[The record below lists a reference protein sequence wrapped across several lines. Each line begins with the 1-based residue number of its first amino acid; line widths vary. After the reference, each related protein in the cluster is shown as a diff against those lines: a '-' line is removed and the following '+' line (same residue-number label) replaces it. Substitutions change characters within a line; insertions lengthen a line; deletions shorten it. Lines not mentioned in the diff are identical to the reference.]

1 MAANGD
7 PNYSKQIDDLTE
19 QKKEFE
25 DTHYAAPPTRH
36 YVTTKD
42 EDEFH
47 RAVEL
52 NKQQT
57 VFKRQQEQRD
67 IRSNLRE
74 EQKREAHEKFMA
86 NNQAQRD
93 SRNAQ
98 RDAYR
103 KQQAEEAAIKKQEA
117 EDRKQAR
124 HIEFDRTRE
133 QVHKDQVA
141 AAREERR
148 AAKAQS
154 DIDKNV
160 AAAQRR
166 QQRED
171 AQREATANTRVNKIE
186 AMNRNAKKAWEK
198 ASPSERIKIRKEIE
212 EANAN
217 ARAKGLVPKAEYKNH
232 KSFGGVAMDVARAG
246 TGAAL
251 DTASDFMHSHDI
263 YNPKKPIVRAALHSV
278 KKATTSEV
286 HEAGKRLGTH
296 QKAISITGLGTKH
309 QVKAYARGQRI
320 APQPMGTHEQNYM
333 QNILGDMATPPEPAH
348 PTIVATRPGREIGK
362 GNPNAGVVLAGQTE
376 RRYITDGHGRSGT
389 RATLEWRREHR
400 QYTSPERAAK
410 ARVNRNWAEDVTGMA
425 HPPVRHRKNGAR
437 SSSALD
443 NFVKRL

>member
-1 MAANGD
+1 MAEDASIRMTVDESPAVAGTQKYQRAATETFNTLLRQSQELGM
-7 PNYSKQIDDLTE
+7 SAKQRISWME
-19 QKKEFE
+19 RE
-25 DTHYAAPPTRH
+25 
-36 YVTTKD
+36 
-42 EDEFH
+42 
-47 RAVEL
+47 VEL
-52 NKQQT
+52 SKQQT
-57 VFKRQQEQRD
+57 VFKKQQEQRD
-67 IRSNLRE
+67 LRSNLRE

-98 RDAYR
+98 RDAYL
-103 KQQAEEAAIKKQEA
+103 KQRAEEAAIKKQEA

-133 QVHKDQVA
+133 QVHKDQIA
-141 AAREERR
+141 AEREQRR

-171 AQREATANTRVNKIE
+171 KMREDTANKRVKKIE
-186 AMNRNAKKAWEK
+186 AMNKSAKKAWEN
-198 ASPSERIKIRKEIE
+198 ASPSERVRIRKEIE

-217 ARAKGLVPKAEYKNH
+217 ARKKGLVPNNYKEH
-232 KSFGGVAMDVARAG
+232 GTFGETARGVAKAG
-246 TGAAL
+246 VLTAL
-251 DTASDFMHSHDI
+251 DKTSDFIASHDV
-263 YNPKKPIVRAALHSV
+263 YNPKKPIAREALHSI
-278 KKATTSEV
+278 KKATTSEI

-296 QKAISITGLGTKH
+296 QKAVGITGLGTKH

-333 QNILGDMATPPEPAH
+333 RNILGNMASPPEQTH
-348 PTIVATRPGREIGK
+348 PTVVATRPGKEIGK

-376 RRYITDGHGRSGT
+376 RRYITDGHGRSGA

-400 QYTSPERAAK
+400 QY
-410 ARVNRNWAEDVTGMA
+410 
-425 HPPVRHRKNGAR
+425 R
-437 SSSALD
+437 S
-443 NFVKRL
+443 

>member
-1 MAANGD
+1 MAVEGD
-7 PNYSKQIDDLTE
+7 PNYSKQVDDLSE

-36 YVTTKD
+36 HVTTRD

-52 NKQQT
+52 NKQQNI
-57 VFKRQQEQRD
+57 FKRQQEQRD
-67 IRSNLRE
+67 VRSNLRE
-74 EQKREAHEKFMA
+74 EQKNEAREKFME

-98 RDAYR
+98 RDAYHR
-103 KQQAEEAAIKKQEA
+103 RRAEEAATRRQEA
-117 EDRKQAR
+117 EDRKQVR
-124 HIEFDRTRE
+124 HVEFDLTRE
-133 QVHKDQVA
+133 RVHKDQIA
-141 AAREERR
+141 AEKEEHRAAR
-148 AAKAQS
+148 AQS
-154 DIDKNV
+154 DINNNV

-166 QQRED
+166 QRRED
-171 AQREATANTRVNKIE
+171 AQREATANERVKKIE
-186 AMNRNAKKAWEK
+186 AMNKSAKKAWEN
-198 ASPSERIKIRKEIE
+198 ASPSERVKIRKEIE
-212 EANAN
+212 TVNAN
-217 ARAKGLVPKAEYKNH
+217 ARAKGLVPKEEYKNH
-232 KSFGGVAMDVARAG
+232 KSFGGVVVDAAKAG
-246 TGAAL
+246 AGKAL
-251 DTASDFMHSHDI
+251 DKTSDFMHGHDI

-278 KKATTSEV
+278 KKATTTEI

-296 QKAISITGLGTKH
+296 QKATSITGLGTKH

-333 QNILGDMATPPEPAH
+333 QNILGDMANPPEPVH
-348 PTIVATRPGREIGK
+348 PTMVATRAGREIGK

-410 ARVNRNWAEDVTGMA
+410 ASVNQNWANDVTGMA
-425 HPPVRHRKNGAR
+425 HPPVRHRKNGVG